1 MAYEAFFETNGWPR
15 KRGHKAIGHPCHFA
29 CWLYRTHWEP
39 ESTFH
44 STKYSENGDKWHRH
58 FLGEFSQKPGIFEFP
73 KSEQFHWKFR
83 KFREESRMEREI
95 PDKKNYTRNF
105 CIPRKVGLFSFKFQ
119 IILFHSPLEI
129 SRNSTAI
136 FHRMES
142 ARSVVEK
149 NDKSR
154 FILRFSVGISQFRSM

>member
-1 MAYEAFFETNGWPR
+1 
-15 KRGHKAIGHPCHFA
+15 
-29 CWLYRTHWEP
+29 
-39 ESTFH
+39 
-44 STKYSENGDKWHRH
+44 
-58 FLGEFSQKPGIFEFP
+58 
-73 KSEQFHWKFR
+73 
-83 KFREESRMEREI
+83 MEREI
-95 PDKKNYTRNF
+95 PDKKNYTQNF

-149 NDKSR
+149 NDVTIH
-154 FILRFSVGISQFRSM
+154 FAVLGWHISVQIYVVNSTVYTGLVLGASKPERTRTFA